1 MLNNVVWPCCREFLC
16 EEKQLFSQGLD
27 LVWGVGVGRN
37 RAILGSQ
44 SGVQNTPVWHPCPFL
59 CPRLGLRGQLC
70 PRLGLRG
77 LRGQPIG
84 TCSKQQVCWF
94 DSSLITGQTGIVR
107 CQLSLWS
114 RFWSSQLQLLW
125 TVLKCDRRANT
136 AVDIFSNIKPI
147 LGEAM
152 SN

>member
-27 LVWGVGVGRN
+27 LVWRVGVGRN

-44 SGVQNTPVWHPCPFL
+44 PGVQNAPVWHPCPF
-59 CPRLGLRGQLC
+59 LC

-94 DSSLITGQTGIVR
+94 DSSLIM
-107 CQLSLWS
+107 
-114 RFWSSQLQLLW
+114 
-125 TVLKCDRRANT
+125 DRL
-136 AVDIFSNIKPI
+136 V
-147 LGEAM
+147 
-152 SN
+152 